1 MCLYWWR
8 TVLNETLLEC
18 VKRETFEET
27 GIILSDE
34 DIEFCK
40 LYDDPSI
47 IIAYPDGNIIR
58 SMMALYE
65 ATLKKMPDLRCSE
78 ESVELRFFS
87 KEELKNI
94 KIVETYTPILEDY
107 FAECTTSNLYTR
119 LTDSEK

>member
-1 MCLYWWR
+1 MCLYWWW
-8 TVLNETLLEC
+8 TVLTESLLEC

>member
-1 MCLYWWR
+1 MCLYWWW

-18 VKRETFEET
+18 VKRETFEEK